1 MGIDNTLYEITIGN
15 PVNEIKL
22 LSGDMN
28 FDIII
33 IMAASH
39 ITSFV
44 RILANVVKDN
54 IDKKTCCTNA
64 LIVTINLGI
73 NFKNSN
79 NL

>member
-1 MGIDNTLYEITIGN
+1 M
-15 PVNEIKL
+15 NEIKL

-33 IMAASH
+33 IMTASR
-39 ITSFV
+39 ITSLV
-44 RILANVVKDN
+44 RILANVVR
-54 IDKKTCCTNA
+54 KTIKIRKPAVLNA

>member
-1 MGIDNTLYEITIGN
+1 MGNR
-15 PVNEIKL
+15 VNEIKL

-33 IMAASH
+33 IMTASR

-44 RILANVVKDN
+44 RILANVHKKD
-54 IDKKTCCTNA
+54 TGSTSA
-64 LIVTINLGI
+64 LLVTINLVLTL
-73 NFKNSN
+73 KNSN